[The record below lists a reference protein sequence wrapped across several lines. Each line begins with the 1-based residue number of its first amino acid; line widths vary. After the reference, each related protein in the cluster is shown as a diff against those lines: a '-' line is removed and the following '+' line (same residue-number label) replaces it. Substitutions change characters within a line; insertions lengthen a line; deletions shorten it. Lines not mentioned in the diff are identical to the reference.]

1 MNATL
6 VALHVLA
13 AVVWVGGRFFAFM
26 VLRASAGPLEP
37 ALRLQ
42 LWQRVFSRFFPW
54 VWASI
59 VVLLAS
65 GYLMLFLRFGGFR
78 TAPLR
83 VNVMQLI
90 GIMMMLL
97 FLYLFFAPWRRFAH
111 AVRRKAFSDAAAE
124 LAQIRRIVTINLV
137 LGLLTVIAGASGR
150 FCA

>member
-13 AVVWVGGRFFAFM
+13 AVVWVGGMFFAYA
-26 VLRASAGPLEP
+26 VLRPSAGPLEP

-42 LWQRVFSRFFPW
+42 LWWRVLSRFFPW

-59 VVLLAS
+59 VALLAS

-78 TAPLR
+78 TAPLH
-83 VNVMQLI
+83 VNVMQLT

-111 AVRRKAFSDAAAE
+111 AVQNKAFADAATE
-124 LAQIRRIVTINLV
+124 LNQIRRIVTINLV
-137 LGLLTVIAGASGR
+137 LGILTVIAGASGR
-150 FCA
+150 FWV